1 LPVALSTTG
10 SVDEARRG
18 NMATANNLAVLQ
30 KMKQEKGVLFGS
42 FLNDLTKQKKCE
54 KWK

>member
-1 LPVALSTTG
+1 VAG
-10 SVDEARRG
+10 VINRWWKARRDKMVIE
-18 NMATANNLAVLQ
+18 NKLAVLQ
-30 KMKQEKGVLFGS
+30 MIKHEKGVLFGS